1 MRLYS
6 SFAKVIKISELGI
19 YIDFSVFF
27 FKQERH
33 VNSPEDL
40 EDEAIV
46 EGLMQLMHVFWSCVM
61 MKTEVTIKLYTFVV
75 KFGPCTRF
83 ITLRLELIVIHFYVQ
98 KFGIKIFLSQH
109 VCKIKTRTFCYFMK
123 SPFITVSLSHS
134 LSLRIVLLM
143 QQYQEGK
150 RCKVQFYHLY
160 FRSFIRMSTFFCNKA
175 LSPYNNIPFHVL
187 LLLIAAKA
195 FFSGNAFHTL
205 NFSF

>member
-1 MRLYS
+1 MCCILLW
-6 SFAKVIKISELGI
+6 FNLVLAPG
-19 YIDFSVFF
+19 
-27 FKQERH
+27 
-33 VNSPEDL
+33 
-40 EDEAIV
+40 
-46 EGLMQLMHVFWSCVM
+46 
-61 MKTEVTIKLYTFVV
+61 
-75 KFGPCTRF
+75 F
-83 ITLRLELIVIHFYVQ
+83 ITLRFELIVIHFYVQ

-109 VCKIKTRTFCYFMK
+109 VCKIKTRTFFYFMK

-160 FRSFIRMSTFFCNKA
+160 FKSFIRMSTFFCNKA

-195 FFSGNAFHTL
+195 FFFSLFLEMATQNENAFHTL

>member
-1 MRLYS
+1 MY
-6 SFAKVIKISELGI
+6 F
-19 YIDFSVFF
+19 
-27 FKQERH
+27 
-33 VNSPEDL
+33 
-40 EDEAIV
+40 
-46 EGLMQLMHVFWSCVM
+46 GLALWWRQQWLICCILLWLNLV
-61 MKTEVTIKLYTFVV
+61 LAP
-75 KFGPCTRF
+75 GF

-160 FRSFIRMSTFFCNKA
+160 FKSFIRMSTFFCNKA

-195 FFSGNAFHTL
+195 FFFSLFLEMATQNENAFHTL
-205 NFSF
+205 NFSFWCTS

>member
-1 MRLYS
+1 MY
-6 SFAKVIKISELGI
+6 F
-19 YIDFSVFF
+19 
-27 FKQERH
+27 
-33 VNSPEDL
+33 
-40 EDEAIV
+40 
-46 EGLMQLMHVFWSCVM
+46 GLALWWRQQWLICCILLWLNLV
-61 MKTEVTIKLYTFVV
+61 LAP
-75 KFGPCTRF
+75 GF
-83 ITLRLELIVIHFYVQ
+83 ITLRFELIVIHFYVQ

-160 FRSFIRMSTFFCNKA
+160 FKSFIRMSTFFCNKA

-195 FFSGNAFHTL
+195 FFFSLFLEMATQNENAFHAL
-205 NFSF
+205 NFSFWCTS

>member
-1 MRLYS
+1 MY
-6 SFAKVIKISELGI
+6 F
-19 YIDFSVFF
+19 
-27 FKQERH
+27 
-33 VNSPEDL
+33 
-40 EDEAIV
+40 
-46 EGLMQLMHVFWSCVM
+46 GLALWWRQQWLICCILLWLNLV
-61 MKTEVTIKLYTFVV
+61 LAP
-75 KFGPCTRF
+75 GF
-83 ITLRLELIVIHFYVQ
+83 ITLRFELIVIHFYVQ

-160 FRSFIRMSTFFCNKA
+160 FKSFIRMSTFFCNKA

-195 FFSGNAFHTL
+195 FFFSLFLEMATQNENAFHTL
-205 NFSF
+205 NFSFWCTS

>member
-1 MRLYS
+1 MY
-6 SFAKVIKISELGI
+6 F
-19 YIDFSVFF
+19 
-27 FKQERH
+27 
-33 VNSPEDL
+33 
-40 EDEAIV
+40 
-46 EGLMQLMHVFWSCVM
+46 GLALWWRQQWLICCILLWLNLV
-61 MKTEVTIKLYTFVV
+61 LAP
-75 KFGPCTRF
+75 GF
-83 ITLRLELIVIHFYVQ
+83 ITLRFELIVIHYYVQ

-160 FRSFIRMSTFFCNKA
+160 FKSFIRMSTFFCNKA

-195 FFSGNAFHTL
+195 FFFSLFLEMATQNKNAFHTL
-205 NFSF
+205 NFSFWCTS

>member
-1 MRLYS
+1 MY
-6 SFAKVIKISELGI
+6 F
-19 YIDFSVFF
+19 
-27 FKQERH
+27 
-33 VNSPEDL
+33 
-40 EDEAIV
+40 
-46 EGLMQLMHVFWSCVM
+46 GLALWWRQQLLICCILLWLNLV
-61 MKTEVTIKLYTFVV
+61 LAP
-75 KFGPCTRF
+75 GF

-160 FRSFIRMSTFFCNKA
+160 FKSFIRMSTFFCNKA

-195 FFSGNAFHTL
+195 FFFSLFLEMATQNENAFHTL
-205 NFSF
+205 NFSFWCTS

>member
-6 SFAKVIKISELGI
+6 SFAKVIKISEFGI

-61 MKTEVTIKLYTFVV
+61 MKTAVTNMLYTFVV

-83 ITLRLELIVIHFYVQ
+83 YYPSFRTHRHSLLCPKIRD
-98 KFGIKIFLSQH
+98 KIFLSQH

-123 SPFITVSLSHS
+123 SPFITVSLSFTIPQDRPPHAAIS
-134 LSLRIVLLM
+134 R
-143 QQYQEGK
+143 
-150 RCKVQFYHLY
+150 R
-160 FRSFIRMSTFFCNKA
+160 KA
-175 LSPYNNIPFHVL
+175 L
-187 LLLIAAKA
+187 
-195 FFSGNAFHTL
+195 
-205 NFSF
+205 

>member
-1 MRLYS
+1 MY
-6 SFAKVIKISELGI
+6 F
-19 YIDFSVFF
+19 
-27 FKQERH
+27 
-33 VNSPEDL
+33 
-40 EDEAIV
+40 
-46 EGLMQLMHVFWSCVM
+46 GLALWWRQQWLICCILLWLNLV
-61 MKTEVTIKLYTFVV
+61 LAP
-75 KFGPCTRF
+75 GF

-98 KFGIKIFLSQH
+98 KFGKKIFLSQH
-109 VCKIKTRTFCYFMK
+109 VCKIKTRTICYFMK

-160 FRSFIRMSTFFCNKA
+160 FKSFIRMSTFFCNKA

-195 FFSGNAFHTL
+195 FFFSLFLEMATQNENAFHTL
-205 NFSF
+205 NFSFWCTS

>member
-1 MRLYS
+1 MY
-6 SFAKVIKISELGI
+6 F
-19 YIDFSVFF
+19 
-27 FKQERH
+27 
-33 VNSPEDL
+33 
-40 EDEAIV
+40 
-46 EGLMQLMHVFWSCVM
+46 GLALWWRQQLPICCILLWLNLV
-61 MKTEVTIKLYTFVV
+61 LAP
-75 KFGPCTRF
+75 GF
-83 ITLRLELIVIHFYVQ
+83 ITLRFELIVIHYYVQ

-109 VCKIKTRTFCYFMK
+109 VCKIKTHTFCYFMK

-160 FRSFIRMSTFFCNKA
+160 FKSFIRMSTFFCNKA

-195 FFSGNAFHTL
+195 FFFSLFLEMATQNENAFHTL
-205 NFSF
+205 NFSFWCTS

>member
-1 MRLYS
+1 MY
-6 SFAKVIKISELGI
+6 F
-19 YIDFSVFF
+19 
-27 FKQERH
+27 
-33 VNSPEDL
+33 
-40 EDEAIV
+40 
-46 EGLMQLMHVFWSCVM
+46 GLALWWRQQLLICCILLWLNLV
-61 MKTEVTIKLYTFVV
+61 LAP
-75 KFGPCTRF
+75 GF
-83 ITLRLELIVIHFYVQ
+83 ITLRFELIVIHFYVQ

-160 FRSFIRMSTFFCNKA
+160 FKSFIRMSTFFCNKA

-195 FFSGNAFHTL
+195 FFFSLFLEMATQNENAFHTL
-205 NFSF
+205 NFSFWCTS

>member
-1 MRLYS
+1 MFIFLSCFYVWELRFCLFFWLRGIRRFKTPVCHDTSLRLYS
-6 SFAKVIKISELGI
+6 SFAKVIKISEFGI

-61 MKTEVTIKLYTFVV
+61 MKTAVTNMLYTFVV

-83 ITLRLELIVIHFYVQ
+83 YYPSFRTHRHSLLCPKIRD
-98 KFGIKIFLSQH
+98 KIFLSQH

-123 SPFITVSLSHS
+123 NPFITVSLSFTIPQDRPPHAAIS
-134 LSLRIVLLM
+134 R
-143 QQYQEGK
+143 
-150 RCKVQFYHLY
+150 R
-160 FRSFIRMSTFFCNKA
+160 KA
-175 LSPYNNIPFHVL
+175 L
-187 LLLIAAKA
+187 
-195 FFSGNAFHTL
+195 
-205 NFSF
+205 

>member
-1 MRLYS
+1 MY
-6 SFAKVIKISELGI
+6 F
-19 YIDFSVFF
+19 
-27 FKQERH
+27 
-33 VNSPEDL
+33 
-40 EDEAIV
+40 
-46 EGLMQLMHVFWSCVM
+46 GLALWWRQQWLICCILLWLNLV
-61 MKTEVTIKLYTFVV
+61 LAP
-75 KFGPCTRF
+75 GF
-83 ITLRLELIVIHFYVQ
+83 ITLRFELIVIHYYVQ

-160 FRSFIRMSTFFCNKA
+160 FKSFIRMSTFFCNKA

-195 FFSGNAFHTL
+195 FFFSLFLEMATQNENAFHTL
-205 NFSF
+205 NFSFWCTS

>member
-1 MRLYS
+1 MYFGLALWWRQQLLICCILLW
-6 SFAKVIKISELGI
+6 FNLVLALG
-19 YIDFSVFF
+19 
-27 FKQERH
+27 
-33 VNSPEDL
+33 
-40 EDEAIV
+40 
-46 EGLMQLMHVFWSCVM
+46 
-61 MKTEVTIKLYTFVV
+61 
-75 KFGPCTRF
+75 F
-83 ITLRLELIVIHFYVQ
+83 ITLRFELIVIHYYVQ

-123 SPFITVSLSHS
+123 SPFIIVSLSHS

-160 FRSFIRMSTFFCNKA
+160 FKSFIRMSTFFCNKA

-195 FFSGNAFHTL
+195 FFFSLFLEMATQNENAFHTL
-205 NFSF
+205 NFSFWCTS

>member
-1 MRLYS
+1 MYFGLALWWRQQLLICCILLW
-6 SFAKVIKISELGI
+6 FNLVLALG
-19 YIDFSVFF
+19 
-27 FKQERH
+27 
-33 VNSPEDL
+33 
-40 EDEAIV
+40 
-46 EGLMQLMHVFWSCVM
+46 
-61 MKTEVTIKLYTFVV
+61 
-75 KFGPCTRF
+75 F
-83 ITLRLELIVIHFYVQ
+83 ITLRFELIVIHFYVQ
-98 KFGIKIFLSQH
+98 KFGKKIFLSQH

-160 FRSFIRMSTFFCNKA
+160 FKSFIRMSTFFCNKA

-195 FFSGNAFHTL
+195 FFSLCFLRWQLKMRTL
-205 NFSF
+205 FILLIFLFDALLKFCKLKCY

>member
-1 MRLYS
+1 MY
-6 SFAKVIKISELGI
+6 F
-19 YIDFSVFF
+19 
-27 FKQERH
+27 
-33 VNSPEDL
+33 
-40 EDEAIV
+40 
-46 EGLMQLMHVFWSCVM
+46 GLALWWRQQLLMCCILLWFNLV
-61 MKTEVTIKLYTFVV
+61 LAP
-75 KFGPCTRF
+75 GF
-83 ITLRLELIVIHFYVQ
+83 ITLRFELIVIHFYVQ

-109 VCKIKTRTFCYFMK
+109 VCKIKTRTFFYFMK

-160 FRSFIRMSTFFCNKA
+160 FKSFIRMSTFFCNKA

-195 FFSGNAFHTL
+195 FFFSLFLEMATQNENAFHTL
-205 NFSF
+205 NFSFWCTS

>member
-1 MRLYS
+1 MY
-6 SFAKVIKISELGI
+6 F
-19 YIDFSVFF
+19 
-27 FKQERH
+27 
-33 VNSPEDL
+33 
-40 EDEAIV
+40 
-46 EGLMQLMHVFWSCVM
+46 GLALWWRQQWLICCLLLWLNLV
-61 MKTEVTIKLYTFVV
+61 LAP
-75 KFGPCTRF
+75 GF

-160 FRSFIRMSTFFCNKA
+160 FKSFIRMSTFFCNKA

-195 FFSGNAFHTL
+195 FFFSLFLEMATQNENAFHTL
-205 NFSF
+205 NFSFWCTS